1 MINKIHEKGVRGA
14 FEVLL
19 PSIRCQFGSEISY
32 KEQQQQQTV
41 KEMVDQHSITI

>member
-32 KEQQQQQTV
+32 KEQQQQTV